1 MAEVPVPE
9 PGPGQV
15 RVRVAASVVH
25 PVDLMVR
32 SGRFP
37 APLPTGLPY
46 TPGWDVAG
54 SVDAVSPSVDEFRI
68 GDEVIGFSPWL
79 QTTVGAHAEYVVLD
93 AAWLTSA
100 PSGVPATESATLPT
114 NGLAAAQALDLLA
127 LPAGSTVLVTGAAG
141 QVGGFVL
148 ALARAAGLHATR
160 TRRTRRPR
168 VRRVAGRGVPVARRR
183 SDGDVRRGHR
193 PGGDRLLAAGPRSGR
208 RRLRGRVTSCPEP
221 VRGIRTFALEVL
233 PDGTRLSE
241 LVKLVTSGDI
251 PLRSLTCTP
260 SPTRRAAHERLAQGG
275 VRGGVVLVPDRGGGR
290 VVALHGAP
298 PPRDD
303 AGVHGDAPLDG
314 QAEPELRF
322 ACEGG
327 LRRRR
332 SVHRHEN
339 CHSPPT

>member
-1 MAEVPVPE
+1 MRAVSYAQFGGSEVLHVADVPVPE

-32 SGRFP
+32 AGRFP

-54 SVDAVSPSVDEFRI
+54 SIDAVGPAVEEFTI

-100 PSGVPATESATLPT
+100 PAGVPATESATLPT

-127 LPAGSTVLVTGAAG
+127 LPAGSAVLVTGAAG

-148 ALARAAGLHATR
+148 ALARATGLHATGLAGVDDHEFVESLGAAFVSR
-160 TRRTRRPR
+160 ADDPTGTFDAVIDLAVIGPSLLDL
-168 VRRVAGRGVPVARRR
+168 VRDGGGYVAASP
-183 SDGDVRRGHR
+183 
-193 PGGDRLLAAGPRSGR
+193 P
-208 RRLRGRVTSCPEP
+208 LRPEP
-221 VRGIRTFALEVL
+221 VRGIRTFALEVQ
-233 PDGTRLSE
+233 PDGSRLSE

-251 PLRSLTCTP
+251 PLRVADVYP
-260 SPTRRAAHERLAQGG
+260 FADAAAAHDRLAQGG
-275 VRGGVVLVPDRGGGR
+275 VRGGVVIVP
-290 VVALHGAP
+290 
-298 PPRDD
+298 
-303 AGVHGDAPLDG
+303 
-314 QAEPELRF
+314 
-322 ACEGG
+322 
-327 LRRRR
+327 
-332 SVHRHEN
+332 
-339 CHSPPT
+339 

>member
-1 MAEVPVPE
+1 MRAVSYDKFGGPEVLHVAEVPVPE

-54 SVDAVSPSVDEFRI
+54 SVDAVGPSVDEFTI

-79 QTTVGAHAEYVVLD
+79 QTTAGAHAEYVVLD
-93 AAWLTSA
+93 AAWLTPA
-100 PSGVPATESATLPT
+100 PAGVPATEAATLPT

-148 ALARAAGLHATR
+148 ALARATGLHATGLAGADDR
-160 TRRTRRPR
+160 EFVESLGAAFLSRADDPTGTFDAVVDLAVIGSSLLDL
-168 VRRVAGRGVPVARRR
+168 VRDGGGYVAASP
-183 SDGDVRRGHR
+183 
-193 PGGDRLLAAGPRSGR
+193 P
-208 RRLRGRVTSCPEP
+208 LRPEP

-233 PDGTRLSE
+233 PDGTRLGE

-251 PLRSLTCTP
+251 PLRVADVY
-260 SPTRRAAHERLAQGG
+260 RFADAAAAHERLAQGG
-275 VRGGVVLVPDRGGGR
+275 VRGGVVIVP
-290 VVALHGAP
+290 
-298 PPRDD
+298 
-303 AGVHGDAPLDG
+303 
-314 QAEPELRF
+314 
-322 ACEGG
+322 
-327 LRRRR
+327 
-332 SVHRHEN
+332 
-339 CHSPPT
+339 